1 MMTTAQAKAMS
12 KGMLATLERVKEEDS
27 VDLTITFPSHVNK
40 QQIFDA
46 IKHTLYVRGNL
57 NPATSSIT
65 INSSMSDLRSIIA
78 HKEQQLREHQAR
90 EQTLQ
95 EKIQQLE
102 ATQSSVAPTQA
113 GRWMQVREAAEVLC
127 VSENTLY
134 LAIKD
139 NRIKHRSKLVKQRQ
153 SHKVDVDTF
162 VRKIRAKKQA

>member
-78 HKEQQLREHQAR
+78 HQEKQLREHQVR
-90 EQTLQ
+90 EAALMEELRALKAMPQPIET
-95 EKIQQLE
+95 
-102 ATQSSVAPTQA
+102 

-139 NRIKHRSKLVKQRQ
+139 NRIKHRSKLVEQRQ